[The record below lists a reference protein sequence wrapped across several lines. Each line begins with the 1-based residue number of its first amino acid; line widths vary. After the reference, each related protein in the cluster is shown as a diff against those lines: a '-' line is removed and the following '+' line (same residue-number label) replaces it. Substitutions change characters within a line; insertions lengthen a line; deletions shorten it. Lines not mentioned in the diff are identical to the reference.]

1 MRKEHN
7 IPLGK
12 KSAAKSPPDLGG
24 APPALIEKEKGKL
37 VYNSSLQRISFCM
50 KTFTEM

>member
-24 APPALIEKEKGKL
+24 APPRTHRKRKGKTW
-37 VYNSSLQRISFCM
+37 Q
-50 KTFTEM
+50 